1 MSSAKWIV
9 DPERRITHP
18 SLPSMAAAPPGMI
31 FVMKIPGSSGICGL
45 STPPAM
51 LNPRPELPY
60 RWHTWEEYWRNAD
73 VSQRFAENVCI
84 CFSKDTW
91 LSILCKHQQCM
102 DSFMKCLVCFSRIQ
116 KYYQFL
122 PISSIHTSSPLTLL
136 FSFQC
141 QKAETGWSV
150 WQSHLKRQALKQ
162 TAEKR
167 LHFIIFYN

>member
-1 MSSAKWIV
+1 MSSAKWIL

-60 RWHTWEEYWRNAD
+60 RWHAWEEYYRWRNAD
-73 VSQRFAENVCI
+73 VSQRFVNLLFERHLARKAWTVLWNVWCA
-84 CFSKDTW
+84 FQESKNIFRFC
-91 LSILCKHQQCM
+91 LFPPSILH
-102 DSFMKCLVCFSRIQ
+102 
-116 KYYQFL
+116 
-122 PISSIHTSSPLTLL
+122 HLL